1 MIISDGCADAD
12 WPSVDREWPLS
23 GTQWLDMRSATA
35 LTSTTDRKVCGA
47 KAGRQ
52 ALSGAIV
59 IGHLPRTANRHV
71 TPNLHQSSV
80 SPINPYSYFLDKG
93 RTAATEATV
102 VHNCTPPCRFRSRYL
117 IEHKTKPLEST
128 NRRLKVQITLYP
140 DSNFL
145 LHSRDLEQID
155 WFSHFEEL
163 NEYVL
168 RESNP
173 RVVLVEA
180 NALQPS
186 KVLAFDYS
194 IMDHRLLGCVR
205 SYSDNSPTSTG
216 HLLTN
221 DGSAY
226 ALAKHHD
233 IDAIVVPDDSLLP
246 PDDKL
251 QSKTRALQ
259 EENSKLK
266 QAEPSFALALK
277 NDSGQQLES
286 IEIAC
291 KDFLEVSTSEV
302 TALIE
307 DLLSLVPERPK
318 LSASEGPP
326 SDFLYNS
333 RFQDQMDSVHG
344 PRRKPQAYQQWLKE
358 CEDVLS
364 GLQMSLQLREV
375 LSELYLVAHNEDTR
389 PASNVTVELS
399 VTEPFPLVAQAEED
413 GTMADRVIDKEYPVT
428 LPTPPAA
435 SGVSRSLFDL
445 GGESVFRGPTLLSA
459 YMDSV
464 LARRPDE
471 LLISAPRPEVPVRQV
486 RLQCNEWMHGMD
498 NISIRVE
505 VHASRLKTGLRGRLT
520 CTIHASNLSHARR
533 RRSQSVLRQS
543 LRRFCSSHES

>member
-1 MIISDGCADAD
+1 M
-12 WPSVDREWPLS
+12 
-23 GTQWLDMRSATA
+23 
-35 LTSTTDRKVCGA
+35 
-47 KAGRQ
+47 
-52 ALSGAIV
+52 
-59 IGHLPRTANRHV
+59 
-71 TPNLHQSSV
+71 
-80 SPINPYSYFLDKG
+80 
-93 RTAATEATV
+93 
-102 VHNCTPPCRFRSRYL
+102 
-117 IEHKTKPLEST
+117 
-128 NRRLKVQITLYP
+128 
-140 DSNFL
+140 
-145 LHSRDLEQID
+145 
-155 WFSHFEEL
+155 
-163 NEYVL
+163 
-168 RESNP
+168 
-173 RVVLVEA
+173 LVAA

-251 QSKTRALQ
+251 QSKARALK
-259 EENSKLK
+259 ETNSKLK
-266 QAEPSFALALK
+266 QAEPSIALALK

-286 IEIAC
+286 PEIEG
-291 KDFLEVSTSEV
+291 KDTREVSSSEV
-302 TALIE
+302 TVLVDE
-307 DLLSLVPERPK
+307 LRSLVPERPK
-318 LSASEGPP
+318 LNARERPL

-333 RFQDQMDSVHG
+333 RFQDQIDSVQG
-344 PRRKPQAYQQWLKE
+344 PRRKLQAYQQWLKE

-364 GLQMSLQLREV
+364 GLHMSLQLREV
-375 LSELYLVAHNEDTR
+375 LSELYLVAHNEGTR
-389 PASNVTVELS
+389 PASDVTIELS
-399 VTEPFPLVAQAEED
+399 VTEPFLLVAQAEED
-413 GTMADRVIDKEYPVT
+413 GAMADRVIDKEYPVT

-435 SGVSRSLFDL
+435 SRVSRSLFDL
-445 GGESVFRGPTLLSA
+445 GGESVFRGPTLLPV
-459 YMDSV
+459 YMDSA

-486 RLQCNEWMHGMD
+486 RLQCKEWMHGMD

-505 VHASRLKTGLRGRLT
+505 VHASRLKTGLRERLT

-533 RRSQSVLRQS
+533 RRSQSVLRPS